1 MLNSNTDSLQH
12 HLLAVAAG
20 RAHNPSVVLV
30 SLRVLPPGLC
40 GAMWLGI
47 SEAVKVESRL
57 PDTIQAAPLSWGQAC
72 DQDLNC
78 TPIKPLLG
86 GPFLHLDLALVRAN
100 AHSSHI
106 NRPISG
112 LSVWA
117 FTFLLLHGTPQTNTF
132 PIRHVEENIINGN
145 NIHSMVL
152 FPFPLFSNSLTYLI
166 RANTYEKEMATHS
179 SVLAWRI
186 PGTREPGGLPS
197 MRWHRVR
204 HD

>member
-1 MLNSNTDSLQH
+1 MLNSNTGQTTHSSGEDFFSIDSLQH

-20 RAHNPSVVLV
+20 RAHSPSVVLV

-57 PDTIQAAPLSWGQAC
+57 PDTIQAAPLSWGQVC

-78 TPIKPLLG
+78 TPIKSLLG
-86 GPFLHLDLALVRAN
+86 GPFSHLDLALVRAN

-112 LSVWA
+112 LSVWPY
-117 FTFLLLHGTPQTNTF
+117 TFLLLHRMPQTNTF
-132 PIRHVEENIINGN
+132 PIRHAEENIINGN

-152 FPFPLFSNSLTYLI
+152 FPFPLVSNSLTYLV
-166 RANTYEKEMATHS
+166 RANTSDIDDIISYHIIS
-179 SVLAWRI
+179 PGI
-186 PGTREPGGLPS
+186 PWWL
-197 MRWHRVR
+197 RW
-204 HD
+204 